1 LDKILQLKSILIQ
14 TTTYQS
20 EQFMDKLIKR
30 RSLPDNTDLPD
41 TLHPVVKRV
50 LAARDVHSAD
60 ELNYGLQNL
69 LPYSS
74 LLGIDK
80 AVDLLYDAFT
90 QQSRILIV
98 ADFDADG
105 ATSCATAVKALQQ
118 MGAKK
123 VGFLVPNRKEHGY
136 GLTPEIVELAQ
147 TASFLAYV
155 PPGSGPDLLI
165 TVDNGISSLEGVA
178 AAKKYGM
185 RVLVTDH
192 HVAGNELPKADA
204 IINPKQQRDQ
214 FPSKNLCGVGVIF
227 YVMMAL
233 RAHLRKT
240 GWFSNQGI
248 AETNLADFLDL
259 VALGTVADVVALDYN
274 NRILVEQGLRRIRAG
289 YCCPGIRALIQAA
302 GRDPY
307 HLVSSD
313 LGFYLG
319 PRLNAAGR
327 MDDMS
332 YGIACLLSE
341 DDITAKQHAEMLNM
355 FNQERRFEESKMQQ
369 EALQMLESLG
379 DTEQLP
385 IGICLFEEKWHQG
398 VVGILAARIKD
409 RLHRPVIIFTHD
421 NENKIRGSGRSV
433 AGVHIRDVIDTIAT
447 KNPGMIS
454 HFGGHAMAAGLTIQ
468 RSLFNAFQKAFDE
481 EVSRYLSA
489 DALHGTIVTDG
500 ALSKND
506 FNFELA
512 EQLRTISPWGHE
524 FPEPIFD
531 GEFELISRR
540 RLKEKHLKMQVRPIG
555 GQQPI
560 DVIAFNITDID
571 WPPEVRRVQLAYRLE
586 INVFRGIRNLQLMT
600 NYVAVRE

>member
-1 LDKILQLKSILIQ
+1 
-14 TTTYQS
+14 
-20 EQFMDKLIKR
+20 MDKLIKH
-30 RSLPDNTDLPD
+30 RSLPDKTELPD
-41 TLHPVVKRV
+41 TLHPVIKRV

-60 ELNYGLQNL
+60 ELNYRLQNL
-69 LPYSS
+69 LPYSL

-80 AVDLLYDAFT
+80 AVELLYQALT

-136 GLTPEIVELAQ
+136 GLTPEIVDVALKE
-147 TASFLAYV
+147 SFLAHV
-155 PPGSGPDLLI
+155 PAGDGPDLLI
-165 TVDNGISSLEGVA
+165 TVDNGISSIDGVD
-178 AAKKYGM
+178 AAKKQGM

-204 IINPKQQRDQ
+204 IINPKQKGDQ

-233 RAHLRKT
+233 RAHLRDV
-240 GWFSNQGI
+240 GWFNEQGI
-248 AETNLADFLDL
+248 AETNLAEFLDL

-289 YCCPGIRALIQAA
+289 HCCPGIRALIQAA
-302 GRDPY
+302 GRDQS
-307 HLVSSD
+307 HLVASD

-341 DDITAKQHAEMLNM
+341 DDITAIQHAELLQM
-355 FNQERRFEESKMQQ
+355 FNQERRFEEGKMQR

-385 IGICLFEEKWHQG
+385 IGICLFEERWHQG

-421 NENKIRGSGRSV
+421 KDNKIRGSGRSV
-433 AGVHIRDVIDTIAT
+433 AGVHIRDVIDTIAA
-447 KNPGMIS
+447 KNPGMIC
-454 HFGGHAMAAGLTIQ
+454 HFGGHAMAAGLTIP
-468 RSLFNAFQKAFDE
+468 RSQFKAFQKAFNE
-481 EVSRYLSA
+481 EVSQNLSA
-489 DALHGTIVTDG
+489 DALYGTILTDG
-500 ALSKND
+500 ELSEND
-506 FNFELA
+506 FNLELA

-524 FPEPIFD
+524 FPEPIFE
-531 GEFELISRR
+531 GEFEVLGRR
-540 RLKEKHLKMQVRPIG
+540 LLKEKHLKMQVRPLG

-560 DVIAFNITDID
+560 DVIAFNTVDTD
-571 WPPEVRRVQLAYRLE
+571 WPPKVNRVRLAYRLE
-586 INVFRGIRNLQLMT
+586 INVFRGLRNLQLMAS
-600 NYVAVRE
+600 YVAAVR